1 MMVGALGLLLVFQL
15 IGEVVA
21 RSFGLPIPGPVIG
34 MLLLVALLLVR
45 GSTPPRLTQTATT
58 LLGHLSLLFVPA
70 GVGVVVHL
78 GTLQRALLPLLV
90 TLLGSTLV
98 TVVVTAGVLTLLR
111 RWCTPTSI
119 QEVA

>member
-15 IGEVVA
+15 IGEVLA
-21 RSFGLPIPGPVIG
+21 RSLGLPIPGPVIG

-45 GSTPPRLTQTATT
+45 GSTPPRLTQTATA

-78 GTLQRALLPLLV
+78 GTLQRTLLPLLL
-90 TLLGSTLV
+90 TILGSTLV
-98 TVVVTAGVLTLLR
+98 TAVATACALTLLR
-111 RWCTPTSI
+111 RWRTPTST
-119 QEVA
+119 QEVG